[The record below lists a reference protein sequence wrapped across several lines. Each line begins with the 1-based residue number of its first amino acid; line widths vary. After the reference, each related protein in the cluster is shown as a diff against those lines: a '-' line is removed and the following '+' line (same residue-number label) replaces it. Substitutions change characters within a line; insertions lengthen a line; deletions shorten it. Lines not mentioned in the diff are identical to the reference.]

1 MHRTVALAALCCV
14 LAVTRPSPAQEPKD
28 LDVAF
33 GEAVDALVA
42 GDGETAAGAFG
53 ELVERRWEELSP
65 RGRHGASTLL
75 MFALLM
81 EGREADAC
89 ARGAKL
95 REAMPEVF
103 YRLGKEGGPEV
114 ARALSVLSL
123 RTGKG
128 GGVLY
133 VHNGSD
139 RDIAV
144 EGTRYELSYGFKTA
158 STSVDRMTTDG
169 APAFPGPLVVAA
181 GKGVVVTSAKSEGQ
195 GLLALAAAD
204 VVCVLAAQAKTL
216 QPGWIYLTLEDYTQT
231 LARLRIVA
239 GTVRWG
245 EQALEDVELLDFT
258 GQEPAKADEDPAKP
272 EGQSE
277 GQPEGQ

>member
-1 MHRTVALAALCCV
+1 MHRTVALAALCCA
-14 LAVTRPSPAQEPKD
+14 LAAARPSPAQEPKD

-33 GEAVDALVA
+33 GEAVEALIA
-42 GDGETAAGAFG
+42 GDGKTAAAAFG
-53 ELVERRWEELSP
+53 ELVEGRWEELSP

-75 MFALLM
+75 MFALLL

-133 VHNGSD
+133 LHNASD
-139 RDIAV
+139 RDVAV
-144 EGTRYELSYGFKTA
+144 EGTRYELSYGFKSA
-158 STSVDRMTTDG
+158 STSVDQMTTDG
-169 APAFPGPLVVAA
+169 SPAFPGPLVVPA
-181 GKGVVVTSAKSEGQ
+181 GKGVIVTSAKGEGQ

-216 QPGWIYLTLEDYTQT
+216 QPDWIYLTLEDYAQT

-239 GTVRWG
+239 GKVRWG
-245 EQALEDVELLDFT
+245 EQALEDVVLLDFT
-258 GQEPAKADEDPAKP
+258 AEEPAKAEAPAKAEEP
-272 EGQSE
+272 AKAEGR
-277 GQPEGQ
+277 